1 MTHFQLITN
10 ILIFL
15 KVKSSAELIHDL
27 EDRIHD
33 LENDLEVSQ
42 VAQKHLK
49 LVARQSE
56 QKMLAYQKFVND
68 LCCALSQKGVVRVVD
83 GQGTEASYNLNKM
96 VSSKHILLLNTF
108 SFEKTLLMSRLVSHF
123 Y

>member
-1 MTHFQLITN
+1 MNHFQLITD

-15 KVKSSAELIHDL
+15 KVKSSPELIHDL
-27 EDRIHD
+27 EDRICD
-33 LENDLEVSQ
+33 LENALEVNQ

-56 QKMLAYQKFVND
+56 QKMLAYRKFVND
-68 LCCALSQKGVVRVVD
+68 LCYALSQKGVVRVVD

-96 VSSKHILLLNTF
+96 VSSKHLLLLNPF
-108 SFEKTLLMSRLVSHF
+108 GLLD
-123 Y
+123 

>member
-1 MTHFQLITN
+1 MNHFQLLTD
-10 ILIFL
+10 ILIFQ

-27 EDRIHD
+27 ENA
-33 LENDLEVSQ
+33 LEASQ

-56 QKMLAYQKFVND
+56 QKMLAYRKFVND

-96 VSSKHILLLNTF
+96 VSSKHPLLLNPF
-108 SFEKTLLMSRLVSHF
+108 GLLD
-123 Y
+123 

>member
-1 MTHFQLITN
+1 M
-10 ILIFL
+10 LIFP
-15 KVKSSAELIHDL
+15 KVKSSAEIFHDL

-33 LENDLEVSQ
+33 LENDLEVSL

-49 LVARQSE
+49 LVAHQSE

-68 LCCALSQKGVVRVVD
+68 LCLALSQKGVVRVID
-83 GQGTEASYNLNKM
+83 GQGTEASYNLYKT
-96 VSSKHILLLNTF
+96 VSSKLILLLNILAL
-108 SFEKTLLMSRLVSHF
+108 EKL